1 MSGLESHLSLVTAP
15 FDIPVR
21 DGLDHCELGKSSER
35 CRWVVGYWIWLHWF
49 FYLCDPIHNMYIN
62 VYICMCMSLSVSLS
76 VRLSVCL
83 SVCMFVC
90 LSVCLSVCMYIYIY
104 VCVCNVCLSV
114 CVCIVCMSVCMHRM

>member
-49 FYLCDPIHNMYIN
+49 FYLCDPIHIGSGATARRGKLWG
-62 VYICMCMSLSVSLS
+62 VGESKQLW
-76 VRLSVCL
+76 
-83 SVCMFVC
+83 
-90 LSVCLSVCMYIYIY
+90 
-104 VCVCNVCLSV
+104 
-114 CVCIVCMSVCMHRM
+114 